1 LRRLFFEMPGQDM
14 SSNDR
19 SNDSGASAEEGAKV
33 AELEVAAATV
43 QLHDNDTIYRTH
55 HHQHHHHQSIH
66 TSDLITTEE
75 SSSPS
80 ARDHEQVSVNL
91 PSLPKA
97 VHLSPS
103 RIAQQ
108 RYPHLHPLPPLTA
121 SSVTLNECCAPAPA
135 QASRNK
141 SKMGLTK
148 TQRIG
153 ILLAIDSVFFLIELI
168 VGEWPCLSHALNEH

>member
-1 LRRLFFEMPGQDM
+1 MHVQDM
-14 SSNDR
+14 SSNDV
-19 SNDSGASAEEGAKV
+19 SNDSGASAGEGAKV
-33 AELEVAAATV
+33 AEVAAATV
-43 QLHDNDTIYRTH
+43 QLHDNDTIYTHH
-55 HHQHHHHQSIH
+55 HHQHHHHQHQPIH
-66 TSDLITTEE
+66 TGDSITAKE
-75 SSSPS
+75 SSSLFN
-80 ARDHEQVSVNL
+80 REHEQASDNL
-91 PSLPKA
+91 PALPEA

-108 RYPHLHPLPPLTA
+108 RYPHPLPHPHPLPPLTA

-135 QASRNK
+135 QAPRSK

-168 VGEWPCLSHALNEH
+168 VGEWQ

>member
-1 LRRLFFEMPGQDM
+1 LRRLFFEMRVQDM
-14 SSNDR
+14 PSNDV

-33 AELEVAAATV
+33 AAAATV
-43 QLHDNDTIYRTH
+43 QLHDNDTIYTHHHHQQHHRH
-55 HHQHHHHQSIH
+55 HHQHQPIH
-66 TSDLITTEE
+66 TGDLDTTGAP
-75 SSSPS
+75 SSSCD
-80 ARDHEQVSVNL
+80 REHEQVPLNL
-91 PSLPKA
+91 PALPEA
-97 VHLSPS
+97 VHLNPS

-108 RYPHLHPLPPLTA
+108 RYPHPHPLPPLTA

-135 QASRNK
+135 QAPRNK

-168 VGEWPCLSHALNEH
+168 VGKWQ